1 MKKAFAILFAVA
13 MLVSS
18 SSAMAYFAPD
28 GEDTYEKTT
37 IASIPACTAARDNK
51 IMVVNDAASA
61 TDCTTGSGS
70 TTNICV
76 CDGSATTNV
85 DV

>member
-1 MKKAFAILFAVA
+1 MNKFIGFLILA
-13 MLVSS
+13 LL
-18 SSAMAYFAPD
+18 MASPLAHATYAPD
-28 GEDTYEKTT
+28 GEDTYEVTT
-37 IASIPACTAARDNK
+37 IASIPACTAARDRQ
-51 IMVVNDAASA
+51 IIVVNDAASA
-61 TDCTTGSGS
+61 TDCTTGSGT